1 MNINDFVRANLAAQY
16 LGKGVSAPAAF
27 RVDTPVQSALGRADK
42 RIQSQADTT
51 TAQLSS
57 MGKLKSA
64 VAGIQTASTNLENLG
79 KDTTVASEKAS
90 VSSFVSAFND
100 AINTAKTT
108 AETPGE
114 VLAAKS
120 AIRAG
125 KDLQQ
130 SVGSN
135 TKTLESLKKLGI
147 SQNTDG
153 TLSLDS
159 KKFDAAQ
166 KADAAG
172 MRETLTGIGKNVK
185 SVAARELANSG
196 NVGLSISYLSQ
207 RTNVLKAQQ
216 SMLGQNGQDSS
227 VGTNTG
233 LNPTF
238 NFGSYT

>member
-1 MNINDFVRANLAAQY
+1 MNINDFVRSNLAAQY
-16 LGKGVSAPAAF
+16 LGKGVSAQAAF
-27 RVDTPVQSALGRADK
+27 RVDAPVQSALGRADK
-42 RIQSQADTT
+42 RIQSQVDTT
-51 TAQLSS
+51 TTQLSS

-100 AINTAKTT
+100 AIKTAKTT

-114 VLAAKS
+114 VLAANS

-130 SVGSN
+130 SVGSDA
-135 TKTLESLKKLGI
+135 KTLESLKKLGI
-147 SQNTDG
+147 TQNTDG

-172 MRETLTGIGKNVK
+172 TRETLTSIGKDVK
-185 SVAARELANSG
+185 SAAGRELANSG
-196 NVGLSISYLSQ
+196 NVGLSMSYLSQ

-216 SMLGQNGQDSS
+216 SMLGQYGQDSK
-227 VGTNTG
+227 VVPNTG
-233 LNPTF
+233 SNPTF